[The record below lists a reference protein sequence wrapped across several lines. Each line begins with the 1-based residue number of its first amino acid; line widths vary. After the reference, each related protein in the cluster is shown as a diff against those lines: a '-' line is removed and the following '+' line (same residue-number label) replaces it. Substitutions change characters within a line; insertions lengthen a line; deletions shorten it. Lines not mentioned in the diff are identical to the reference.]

1 MNPRAAMKPVSL
13 PWLRNLPSWALIG
26 VLRSLAILPHQLQR
40 SMGLVLGW
48 WMYFAM
54 RRRQKIADRN
64 IELCLP
70 TLSKTARARMVRQ
83 HFSSLGLAIME
94 SALAWW
100 GPVQRL
106 DKIGRIN
113 GLEHLTA
120 AQARGHGVI
129 VVSGHFTTVDICM
142 QIMSRRVACHAIY
155 RRNKNP
161 ILEAQIYQG
170 RIRNGAKLFERE
182 NMRTA
187 IKALRDNQIVWFSP
201 DQDHGLAMH
210 GEFVPFFGIPSAT
223 VTTTARMAA
232 HTGAAVVPLV
242 YRRLPGGRGYEMCL
256 LPALDG
262 FPETDLVHAT
272 RRINAIIESH
282 ILVAPDQYLWVHRRF
297 KTRPPGELPVYEQ

>member
-1 MNPRAAMKPVSL
+1 MNAKPLMKPAGL
-13 PWLRNLPSWALIG
+13 PWLRHLPSWALIG
-26 VLRSLAILPHQLQR
+26 VLRSLALLPTKLQQSLGLILGR
-40 SMGLVLGW
+40 C
-48 WMYFAM
+48 MYYAM
-54 RRRQKIADRN
+54 RRRRKIANRN

-70 TLSKTARARMVRQ
+70 ALSKTARARMVRQ

-106 DKIGRIN
+106 DQLGRIN
-113 GLEHLTA
+113 GLEHLTT
-120 AQARGHGVI
+120 AQARGRGVI
-129 VVSGHFTTVDICM
+129 VVSGHFTTVDLCM

-161 ILEAQIYQG
+161 ILDAQIYQG

-201 DQDHGLAMH
+201 DQDHGLALH

-242 YRRLPGGRGYEMCL
+242 YRRLPGDGGYEMCL
-256 LPALDG
+256 LPALDE
-262 FPETDLVHAT
+262 FPGTDLVHAT
-272 RRINAIIESH
+272 GRINAIIESH
-282 ILVAPDQYLWVHRRF
+282 ILLAPEQYLWVHRRF